1 MGIMRRFSVVILSLL
16 LCGTALA
23 DSLLSGSAISG
34 DGWRGL
40 DLGQPYVITIVGWN
54 PQSTTTAELGLF
66 EGANRPDFMDA
77 LPLYMHD
84 GTSLA
89 NQMNYEGG

>member
-1 MGIMRRFSVVILSLL
+1 MAVTVHADALL
-16 LCGTALA
+16 TGTAM
-23 DSLLSGSAISG
+23 SG

-40 DLGQPYVITIVGWN
+40 DLGQPYVITIVGWK
-54 PQSTTTAELGLF
+54 PTSTTTAQLGMF

-84 GTSLA
+84 SLSDRKSVV
-89 NQMNYEGG
+89 